1 MSRPLV
7 SVIIPAFNAAETIG
21 RALDSV
27 GRQVYPDIEAI
38 VVDDGST
45 DGTGEIVRERYPEVT
60 CVRQENAGVS
70 AARNTGA
77 AAARG
82 EFLVLLDA
90 DDEWDPRYVDHL
102 VDLSELHPDAEILAC
117 NAAVSR
123 GKHEFP
129 FCRPPG
135 PAVRELSLYQMLRG
149 VRPPGVAFM
158 VRRETFLRLGGFD
171 AAIVASEDLDVMC
184 RVVASGG
191 KLIYSIEPL
200 YRYRLIEA
208 SLSGRSYAVRARGHV
223 DMLMRFDPR
232 AAHHPWKSSLTGP
245 QYSWMVAT
253 ELMRGA
259 MAAWREG
266 KREVGLSYLDELAEL
281 PAPSLTSRACRFAG
295 HRAWAIFGIVAWPH
309 YMCLRGKRALGI
321 WGVFG
326 LIRQA
331 WRRWVG

>member
-1 MSRPLV
+1 MPRPLV
-7 SVIIPAFNAAETIG
+7 SAIIPAFNAAETIG

-27 GRQVYPDIEAI
+27 AGQTYPEIEAV

-45 DGTGEIVRERYPEVT
+45 DDTGAIVREYYPEAVY
-60 CVRQENAGVS
+60 VRQENAGVG
-70 AARNTGA
+70 AARNAGA
-77 AAARG
+77 DAARG

-90 DDEWDPRYVDHL
+90 DDEWDPRYVEHL
-102 VDLSELHPDAEILAC
+102 VELSELHPDAEILAC

-123 GKHEFP
+123 GKHKFP

-135 PAVRELSLYQMLRG
+135 PAVRELSLYEMLRG

-158 VRRETFLRLGGFD
+158 IRREVFLRVGGFD
-171 AAIVASEDLDVMC
+171 ASILAAEDLDLMC

-200 YRYRLIEA
+200 YHYRLAEN
-208 SLSGRSYAVRARGHV
+208 SRSGRSYTVRARGQI
-223 DMLMRFDPR
+223 DMLARFDPR
-232 AAHHPWKSSLTGP
+232 DDSHPWKSTLTGP
-245 QYSWMVAT
+245 QYSWMVTT

-266 KREVGLSYLDELAEL
+266 RREIGLKYLDEIPLL
-281 PAPSLTSRACRFAG
+281 PAPSLTSRACRFVG
-295 HRAWAIFGIVAWPH
+295 RHVWPIFGLVAWPH
-309 YMCLRGKRALGI
+309 YLCLRGKRALGI
-321 WGVFG
+321 WGVVG

-331 WRRWVG
+331 WRRFVG